1 MSWQRQIVMAGCLW
15 SLAAAGVAEVT
26 GPVLLFSQPHLDVG
40 TVRVGELAPFHE
52 SIEFTNSGDQP
63 LILSNVR
70 GCCGTRITQWPQA
83 PVMPGETGQIDVQFR
98 LAPRPHTVR
107 RTVTVTSN
115 ATIPTQAHSII
126 GQVIPDDAVPEVA
139 AMGPKLVF
147 SQPLLDMGEQI
158 AAPGGGVMASVCFDN
173 QGDEPLRLVQVR
185 ASNGSVVREW
195 SEEPIPPGESATIE
209 VEVMRQEDP
218 GFFSRNVFLFANDEA
233 RRHIYRVI
241 GQWVDP

>member
-15 SLAAAGVAEVT
+15 SLATAGIAEVT
-26 GPVLLFSQPHLDVG
+26 GPVLSFALPHLDVG
-40 TVRVGELAPFHE
+40 TVHVGELVPFSEH
-52 SIEFTNSGDQP
+52 IEFTNTGDQP

-83 PVMPGETGQIDVQFR
+83 PVMPGETGRIDVQFR

-115 ATIPTQAHSII
+115 ATIPTQVHSIL
-126 GQVIPDDAVPEVA
+126 GQVIADDAVPEVVA
-139 AMGPKLVF
+139 IGPKLVF
-147 SQPLLDMGEQI
+147 SQPLLDVGEQ
-158 AAPGGGVMASVCFDN
+158 AAASGETVMASVCFDN

-185 ASNGSVVREW
+185 ASSGSVVREW
-195 SEEPIPPGESATIE
+195 SEEPIPPGESAVIE
-209 VEVMRQEDP
+209 LELMRQEDL
-218 GFFSRNVFLFANDEA
+218 GVFSRSVFIFSNDEA
-233 RRHIYRVI
+233 RRHTYRVV